1 MKELDQL
8 VKRSS
13 WTPISIKDLKESE
26 KKKAVD
32 AMMLLAEKN
41 DGVTVKGRCVFKN
54 NETRD
59 WLSKEDTASP
69 TASHEAIICTGA
81 VIDAHKGR
89 AVMSMDIPNAFI
101 QTLMP

>member
-41 DGVTVKGRCVFKN
+41 DG
-54 NETRD
+54 
-59 WLSKEDTASP
+59 
-69 TASHEAIICTGA
+69 
-81 VIDAHKGR
+81 
-89 AVMSMDIPNAFI
+89 
-101 QTLMP
+101 